1 MPPLSGV
8 AALFCLAVVRTG
20 DYLVRV
26 LALQTRPHTLKKLF
40 QLLFVSLGCLQL
52 AGGPFCAMQIYA
64 WAGMLVTYSQDGG
77 IVKAAKETFSG
88 EKPCALCC
96 HIAAE
101 QKKDSERPEPI
112 APVSGSQLAKQLQEM
127 IPAGEIHL
135 TFPRP
140 CEPPPVP
147 FAGVELSNGDAANAP
162 PVPPPRTL
170 V

>member
-1 MPPLSGV
+1 
-8 AALFCLAVVRTG
+8 
-20 DYLVRV
+20 
-26 LALQTRPHTLKKLF
+26 
-40 QLLFVSLGCLQL
+40 
-52 AGGPFCAMQIYA
+52 MQVYA

-96 HIAAE
+96 RIAAA
-101 QKKDSERPEPI
+101 KKSDTENPEPL

-135 TFPRP
+135 VFSRP
-140 CEPPPVP
+140 CELPSVP
-147 FAGVELSNGDAANAP
+147 FTGIRLSSGNVADSP
-162 PVPPPRTL
+162 PVPPPRIT